1 MHGMLQTM
9 WNCEIVQERTPAARG
24 TARLC
29 KKEPLPLGEVNFELM
44 EGFEYSMAE
53 WMAYL

>member
-1 MHGMLQTM
+1 MACCKRCGTM
-9 WNCEIVQERTPAARG
+9 
-24 TARLC
+24 RLC
-29 KKEPLPLGEVNFELM
+29 KNEPLPLGEVDFELM

>member
-1 MHGMLQTM
+1 MEPCRSCYKQ
-9 WNCEIVQERTPAARG
+9 CG
-24 TARLC
+24 TIRLC
-29 KKEPLPLGEVNFELM
+29 KNDPLPLGEVNFELM